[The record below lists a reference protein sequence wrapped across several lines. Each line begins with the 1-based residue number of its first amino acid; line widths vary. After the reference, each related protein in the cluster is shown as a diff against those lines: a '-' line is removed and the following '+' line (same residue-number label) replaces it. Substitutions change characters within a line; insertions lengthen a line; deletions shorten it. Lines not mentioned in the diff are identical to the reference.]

1 MPVYQN
7 LLFICNEC
15 GYQEVRCI
23 SDVRPDPNELKPC
36 PKCGA
41 VMESSEEES
50 DITDKI
56 FSSIKE
62 ILRK

>member
-15 GYQEVRCI
+15 GYREVRCI

-41 VMESSEEES
+41 VMEPSEEES
-50 DITDKI
+50 DIMDKI